1 MQQISFQGNF
11 LKRVDITK
19 LNIDGTIECFCNIH
33 HESWYPIP
41 TNLYKG
47 YACPICGKIMG
58 QGETDWEDNIEVW
71 VNCSHCGFQS
81 SSRYYYDQYCEEN
94 NEDKKNT
101 IMKIIKNKSLKIYLK

>member
-1 MQQISFQGNF
+1 MIMSLIGIILMYIAVTGILSVMNYE
-11 LKRVDITK
+11 K
-19 LNIDGTIECFCNIH
+19 
-33 HESWYPIP
+33 HENKEKEYI
-41 TNLYKG
+41 
-47 YACPICGKIMG
+47 CPICGKIMG

-101 IMKIIKNKSLKIYLK
+101 IVKQIKVKSLKNYLK

>member
-1 MQQISFQGNF
+1 MS
-11 LKRVDITK
+11 ITGIILLSIGAVGILSIFIYTYWTRNYGK
-19 LNIDGTIECFCNIH
+19 NEEQEKEYI
-33 HESWYPIP
+33 
-41 TNLYKG
+41 
-47 YACPICGKIMG
+47 CPICGKLMQ

-101 IMKIIKNKSLKIYLK
+101 IVKQIKVKSLKNYLKK

>member
-1 MQQISFQGNF
+1 MKIVGIILLSIGAVGVVFILSVFIYTYCKMNYG
-11 LKRVDITK
+11 KS
-19 LNIDGTIECFCNIH
+19 
-33 HESWYPIP
+33 ESQEKEYI
-41 TNLYKG
+41 
-47 YACPICGKIMG
+47 CPICGKLMQ

-101 IMKIIKNKSLKIYLK
+101 IMKIIKNKSLERYLK

>member
-1 MQQISFQGNF
+1 MQ
-11 LKRVDITK
+11 
-19 LNIDGTIECFCNIH
+19 
-33 HESWYPIP
+33 
-41 TNLYKG
+41 
-47 YACPICGKIMG
+47 

-101 IMKIIKNKSLKIYLK
+101 IVKQIKVKSLKNYLKIMLIEGTFIYWPEQCQYCSKSWTTDIVLVINHLWEN

>member
-1 MQQISFQGNF
+1 MS
-11 LKRVDITK
+11 ITGIILLSIGAVGILSIFIYTYWTRNYGK
-19 LNIDGTIECFCNIH
+19 SEEQEKEYI
-33 HESWYPIP
+33 
-41 TNLYKG
+41 
-47 YACPICGKIMG
+47 CPICCKLMQ

-101 IMKIIKNKSLKIYLK
+101 IVKQIKVKSLKNYLKK

>member
-1 MQQISFQGNF
+1 MSIIGIILLSIGAVGILSIFIYTYWTRNYGKSEEQEKEYI
-11 LKRVDITK
+11 
-19 LNIDGTIECFCNIH
+19 
-33 HESWYPIP
+33 
-41 TNLYKG
+41 
-47 YACPICGKIMG
+47 CPICGKLMQ

-101 IMKIIKNKSLKIYLK
+101 IMKIIKNKSLKNYLKK

>member
-1 MQQISFQGNF
+1 MKIVGIILLSIAAVGILSIFIYTYWTRNYGKSEEQEKEYI
-11 LKRVDITK
+11 
-19 LNIDGTIECFCNIH
+19 
-33 HESWYPIP
+33 
-41 TNLYKG
+41 
-47 YACPICGKIMG
+47 CPICGKLMQ

-101 IMKIIKNKSLKIYLK
+101 IVKQIKVKSLKNYLKK

>member
-1 MQQISFQGNF
+1 MS
-11 LKRVDITK
+11 ITGIILLSIGAVGILSIFIYTYWNRNYEK
-19 LNIDGTIECFCNIH
+19 SENQEKEYI
-33 HESWYPIP
+33 
-41 TNLYKG
+41 
-47 YACPICGKIMG
+47 CPICGKIMG

>member
-1 MQQISFQGNF
+1 MSIIGIILLSIGSVGILSVFIYTYWTRNYG
-11 LKRVDITK
+11 KS
-19 LNIDGTIECFCNIH
+19 
-33 HESWYPIP
+33 ESQEKEYI
-41 TNLYKG
+41 
-47 YACPICGKIMG
+47 CPICGKLMQ

-101 IMKIIKNKSLKIYLK
+101 IVKQIKVKSLKNYLKK